1 MKNIFIPIASSLL
14 YQMIIENKE
23 CFYIYSQ
30 CHVQSFNLLHDIQIW
45 HIFFYAKHFFLLFYF
60 DIYYYFFFQYL
71 SRVMI
76 LLIYR
81 WYLTQLPTFH

>member
-23 CFYIYSQ
+23 CFYTYIYIYIYIYIVNVMCNHSI
-30 CHVQSFNLLHDIQIW
+30 CCMT
-45 HIFFYAKHFFLLFYF
+45 YKF
-60 DIYYYFFFQYL
+60 DIYFSMQNTFFCYFILIFTIIYFFQYL

-81 WYLTQLPTFH
+81 